1 MSDTAPAPFTP
12 PPGRGTQIEP
22 VPLSPD
28 ADAPVAF
35 VDPDAR
41 IDLTNCDREPIHIPG
56 AVQPYGV
63 LLALRE
69 PGLEVA
75 QASESSLAHLGLA
88 ARTLPGRPLALVLGE
103 GAAERVRRMATGMQ
117 DRAFA
122 ELWVT
127 TPDGETRTFD
137 ATLHRGGGLLLLE
150 LEPAGGGERVV
161 PEQFGV
167 VMRSV
172 TQRLESANSLH
183 ELAQGMAEEM
193 RAITGFDR
201 VWVYKFHPDW
211 HGEIIG
217 EARRDDIETWLG
229 MHYPASDIPAQ
240 ARALFLRSW
249 VRAIPDL
256 AFVPSPLVPQSNPLT
271 GAPLDLGSSVLRSVS
286 PIHVQ
291 YLTNMGVT
299 ASLVI
304 SLIHRGKLWG
314 LISGHHYTGTKH
326 VPADVRA
333 LCEFLAQ
340 ALSLQV
346 GTADRLDDRE
356 YALEVR
362 AAQSK
367 LLARLADDET
377 PEQVLTT
384 GPVTLLDVACADGAA
399 VVRQGRTL
407 RVGTTPD
414 DTQLDALL
422 EFLRARRD
430 DVYAT
435 TCLAD
440 DFPPAGD
447 YPRVAS
453 GLLAVPLSRDRRDF
467 VLWFRGEQRQTV
479 RWAGDPRKPVVIA
492 EDGSARLH
500 PRGSFELWEEEARGT
515 STPWREIAREA
526 ALDVRRAVL
535 DLLVRRAEEIAL
547 LNRDLE
553 LANAQLEES
562 AVELETQA
570 EELMH
575 QRAEREELLV
585 RERELRADAE
595 DANKAKASFLAVM
608 SHELRTPLNA
618 IGGYAE
624 IMSLGARGPVTEKQQ
639 GDLERIQVNQRHL
652 LGLINSILNF
662 TRLEAGQVQ
671 VTLERVTLAPLLHGL
686 EALIGPQMRAK
697 PLELTIDDCGA
708 GAVLADEEKLRQI
721 LLNLLTNALKFTPAG
736 GRVEVG
742 CARVDGEVRVHVR
755 DTGRGIPPEQLESV
769 FEPFVQVDR
778 HVTPHNDQGVGLGLA
793 ISRELARRM
802 GGNLRAE
809 SEVGVGSVFTLTI
822 PAG

>member
-1 MSDTAPAPFTP
+1 MSVA
-12 PPGRGTQIEP
+12 GP

-28 ADAPVAF
+28 TNAPVAF
-35 VDPDAR
+35 VDPAAP

-69 PGLEVA
+69 PALDVA
-75 QASESSLAHLGLA
+75 MASESSQAHLGAA
-88 ARTLPGRPLALVLGE
+88 ARALVGRPLALVLGE
-103 GAAERVRRMATGMQ
+103 AAASRVRDMAVGMQ
-117 DRAFA
+117 DRSFA
-122 ELWVT
+122 DLRVVPPGGAE
-127 TPDGETRTFD
+127 RTFD
-137 ATLHRGGGLLLLE
+137 ATLHRSGGLLLLE
-150 LEPAGGGERVV
+150 LEPVGQGGRVV
-161 PEQFGV
+161 PEQFGA

-172 TQRLESANSLH
+172 TERLESANSLH
-183 ELAQGMAEEM
+183 ELAMGMAAEM
-193 RAITGFDR
+193 RDITGFDR

-217 EARRDDIETWLG
+217 EARRADIETWLG

-256 AFVPSPLVPQSNPLT
+256 GFAPSPLVPQANPLT
-271 GAPLDLGSSVLRSVS
+271 GQPLDLGSSVLRSVS

-291 YLTNMGVT
+291 YLGNMGVT

-304 SLIHRGKLWG
+304 SLIHRGRLWG
-314 LISGHHYTGTKH
+314 LISGHHYTGIKH

-346 GTADRLDDRE
+346 GTADRLDERE
-356 YALEVR
+356 YALDVR
-362 AAQSK
+362 AAQSR
-367 LLARLADDET
+367 LLARLADDE
-377 PEQVLTT
+377 PLEQALTT
-384 GPVTLLDVACADGAA
+384 GSVTLLDVAAADGAA
-399 VVRQGRTL
+399 VVREGRVL
-407 RVGTTPD
+407 RTGATPD
-414 DTQLDALL
+414 DAQLEALL
-422 EFLRARRD
+422 AFLRGRRD
-430 DVYAT
+430 DVFAT
-435 TCLAD
+435 TQLAE
-440 DFPPAGD
+440 DFPPAAA

-492 EDGSARLH
+492 ADGSARLH

-515 STPWREIAREA
+515 SKPWREIEREA

-547 LNRDLE
+547 LNRDLAM
-553 LANAQLEES
+553 ANAQLEET

-570 EELMH
+570 EELMQ
-575 QRAEREELLV
+575 QRAEREELLL
-585 RERELRADAE
+585 RERELRAEAE
-595 DANKAKASFLAVM
+595 DANQAKASFLAVM

-624 IMSLGARGPVTEKQQ
+624 IMSLGARGPVTDKQQ
-639 GDLERIQVNQRHL
+639 ADLERIQVNQRHL

-671 VTLERVTLAPLLHGL
+671 VTLERVPLSPLLHGL
-686 EALIGPQMRAK
+686 EALVGPQMRAK
-697 PLELTIDDCGA
+697 ELELTIVDCGD

-736 GRVEVG
+736 GRVD
-742 CARVDGEVRVHVR
+742 VDCERAGGVVRVHVR
-755 DTGRGIPPEQLESV
+755 DTGRGIPPDQLDSI

-809 SEVGVGSVFTLTI
+809 SEVGVGSVFTLAI

>member
-1 MSDTAPAPFTP
+1 MSTT
-12 PPGRGTQIEP
+12 TP
-22 VPLSPD
+22 VPLSTD
-28 ADAPVAF
+28 ANAPVAF
-35 VDPDAR
+35 VDPDTR

-75 QASESSLAHLGLA
+75 QASESTGEHLGVP
-88 ARTLPGRPLALVLGE
+88 ARALPGRPLALVLGE
-103 GAAERVRRMATGMQ
+103 EAAAQVRGMSVGMQ

-122 ELWVT
+122 ELRAV
-127 TPDGETRTFD
+127 TPDGAQRRFD
-137 ATLHRGGGLLLLE
+137 ATLHRSGGLLVLE
-150 LEPAGGGERVV
+150 LEPGAAQGRVV
-161 PEQFGV
+161 PEQFGA
-167 VMRSV
+167 VMRAV
-172 TQRLESANSLH
+172 TQRLEAANSLP

-201 VWVYKFHPDW
+201 VWVYRFHPDW

-217 EARRDDIETWLG
+217 EARRADIETWLG

-256 AFVPSPLVPQSNPLT
+256 AFVPSPLVPVNNPLT
-271 GAPLDLGSSVLRSVS
+271 GRPLDLGSSVLRSVS

-304 SLIHRGKLWG
+304 SLIHRGRLWG
-314 LISGHHYTGTKH
+314 LISGHHYTGPKH
-326 VPADVRA
+326 VAPDVRA

-346 GTADRLDDRE
+346 GTADRLDERE

-362 AAQSK
+362 AAQSR
-367 LLARLADDET
+367 LLGRLADDKS

-384 GPVTLLDVACADGAA
+384 GEVTLLDVAAAGGAA
-399 VVRQGRTL
+399 VVRQGQVL
-407 RVGTTPD
+407 RVGDTPGD
-414 DTQLDALL
+414 EALEALL
-422 EFLRARRD
+422 RFLRGRDD

-435 TCLAD
+435 TRLAD
-440 DFPPAGD
+440 DLPAAAA
-447 YPRVAS
+447 YARVAS
-453 GLLAVPLSRDRRDF
+453 GVLAVPLSRDRRDW

-492 EDGSARLH
+492 ADGSARLH
-500 PRGSFELWEEEARGT
+500 PRGSFELWEEEMRGT
-515 STPWREIAREA
+515 STPWREIEREA

-535 DLLVRRAEEIAL
+535 DRLVRHAEEITL
-547 LNRDLE
+547 LNRELA
-553 LANAQLEES
+553 LANAQLEET
-562 AVELETQA
+562 AVELEVQA
-570 EELMH
+570 EELME
-575 QRAEREELLV
+575 QRAQREQLLE
-585 RERELRADAE
+585 RERELRAVAE
-595 DANKAKASFLAVM
+595 DANKAKADFLAVM

-624 IMSLGARGPVTEKQQ
+624 IMSLGARGPVTERQQ

-671 VTLERVTLAPLLHGL
+671 VTVGRVELAPLLHGL
-686 EALIGPQMRAK
+686 EALVGPQMRAK
-697 PLELTIDDCGA
+697 PLALSIDDCGA
-708 GAVLADEEKLRQI
+708 GALLADEEKLRQV
-721 LLNLLTNALKFTPAG
+721 LLNLLTNALKFTPPG
-736 GRVEVG
+736 GSVEVG
-742 CARVDGEVRVHVR
+742 CARAGDRVRVHVR
-755 DTGRGIPPEQLESV
+755 DTGRGIPASELRSI

-802 GGNLRAE
+802 GGNLEVE
-809 SEVGVGSVFTLTI
+809 SEVGAGSVFTLTL
-822 PAG
+822 PAAPPAATE

>member
-1 MSDTAPAPFTP
+1 MSAA
-12 PPGRGTQIEP
+12 RP
-22 VPLSPD
+22 VPLTPD

-35 VDPDAR
+35 VAPNTR
-41 IDLTNCDREPIHIPG
+41 IDLGNCDREPIHIPG

-75 QASESSLAHLGLA
+75 QASESALAHLGVA
-88 ARTLPGRPLALVLGE
+88 ARALSGRPLARVLGE
-103 GAAERVRRMATGMQ
+103 AAAGRVRAMAVEMQ
-117 DRAFA
+117 DRAFDA
-122 ELWVT
+122 LRVE
-127 TPDGETRTFD
+127 TPDGAARAFD

-150 LEPAGGGERVV
+150 LEPAAAQGRVAAER
-161 PEQFGV
+161 FGT

-172 TQRLESANSLH
+172 TRRLESANSLH

-193 RAITGFDR
+193 RAVTGFDR
-201 VWVYKFHPDW
+201 VWVYRFHPDW

-217 EARRDDIETWLG
+217 EARRADIETWLG

-256 AFVPSPLVPQSNPLT
+256 GFVPSPLVPVNNPLT
-271 GAPLDLGSSVLRSVS
+271 GRPLDLGSSVLRSVS

-291 YLTNMGVT
+291 YLANMGVT

-314 LISGHHYTGTKH
+314 LISGHHYTGPKH
-326 VPADVRA
+326 VPADVRS

-346 GTADRLDDRE
+346 GTADRLDERE

-362 AAQSK
+362 AAQSR
-367 LLARLADDET
+367 LLGRLADDET
-377 PEQVLTT
+377 PERVLTA
-384 GPVTLLDVACADGAA
+384 GEVTLLDVAAADGAA

-407 RVGTTPD
+407 RVGATPD
-414 DTQLDALL
+414 DEAMEALL
-422 EFLRARRD
+422 GFLRGRGD

-435 TCLAD
+435 TRLAD
-440 DFPPAGD
+440 DFPPAAE

-492 EDGSARLH
+492 ADGSARLH
-500 PRGSFELWEEEARGT
+500 PRGSFELWEEEMRGT
-515 STPWREIAREA
+515 STPWREIEREA

-547 LNRDLE
+547 LNRDLA
-553 LANAQLEES
+553 LANEQLEET

-570 EELMH
+570 EERIS
-575 QRAEREELLV
+575 QRAEREELLR
-585 RERELRADAE
+585 RERELRAEAE
-595 DANKAKASFLAVM
+595 GANKAKADFLAVM

-624 IMSLGARGPVTEKQQ
+624 LMSLGARGPVTEKQQ
-639 GDLERIQVNQRHL
+639 LDLERIQVNQRHL

-671 VTLERVTLAPLLHGL
+671 ITLERVPLGYLLDGL
-686 EALIGPQMRAK
+686 EALVGPQMRARS
-697 PLELTIDDCGA
+697 LELAISGGGA
-708 GAVLADEEKLRQI
+708 GAVMADEEKLRQI
-721 LLNLLTNALKFTPAG
+721 LLNLLTNALKFTPPG

-742 CARVDGEVRVHVR
+742 CERAGGQVHIHVR
-755 DTGRGIPPEQLESV
+755 DTGRGIPAGELESV

-809 SEVGVGSVFTLTI
+809 SEVGVGSVFTLTL
-822 PAG
+822 PAAPDA

>member
-1 MSDTAPAPFTP
+1 VAGGLVSQA
-12 PPGRGTQIEP
+12 RP
-22 VPLSPD
+22 VPLLPGH
-28 ADAPVAF
+28 DAPVAF
-35 VDPDAR
+35 VPPDAR

-69 PGLEVA
+69 PGMEIV
-75 QASESSLAHLGLA
+75 QASASAREHLGTD
-88 ARTLPGRPLALVLGE
+88 ARALLGRPLALVLGE
-103 GAAERVRRMATGMQ
+103 DAAQQVRQMALDTRDRGFGELRV
-117 DRAFA
+117 
-122 ELWVT
+122 VP
-127 TPDGETRTFD
+127 PDGRERAFD
-137 ATLHRGGGLLLLE
+137 ATLHRSGGLALLE
-150 LEPAGGGERVV
+150 LEPAGGQPRVAPER
-161 PEQFGV
+161 FGAT
-167 VMRSV
+167 MRGV
-172 TQRLESANSLH
+172 TERLERANSLA

-201 VWVYKFHPDW
+201 VWVYRFHPDW

-256 AFVPSPLVPQSNPLT
+256 AFAPSPLVPPDNPLT
-271 GAPLDLGSSVLRSVS
+271 GRPLDLGSSVLRSVS

-304 SLIHRGKLWG
+304 SLIHRGRLWG
-314 LISGHHYTGTKH
+314 LISGHHYTGPKH

-346 GTADRLDDRE
+346 GTTDRLEERE

-362 AAQSK
+362 SAQSR
-367 LLARLADDET
+367 LLARLADEP
-377 PEQVLTT
+377 PEQALTT
-384 GPVTLLDVACADGAA
+384 GGVTLLDVAQAGGAA
-399 VVRQGRTL
+399 VVRQGRVA
-407 RVGTTPD
+407 RVGDTPGD
-414 DTQLDALL
+414 AELEALL
-422 EFLRARRD
+422 QWLRERRD

-435 TCLAD
+435 TRLAD
-440 DFPPAGD
+440 DFPPAAA
-447 YPRVAS
+447 YCPVAS
-453 GLLAVPLSRDRRDF
+453 GLMAVPLSRDRRDF
-467 VLWFRGEQRQTV
+467 VLWFRPEQRQTV
-479 RWAGDPRKPVVIA
+479 RWAGDPRKPVTIA

-500 PRGSFELWEEEARGT
+500 PRGSFDLWEEEMRGT
-515 STPWREIAREA
+515 SAPWREIEREA

-535 DLLVRRAEEIAL
+535 DLLVRQAEEVAL
-547 LNRDLE
+547 LNRELA
-553 LANAQLEES
+553 LANAQLEET
-562 AVELETQA
+562 AVELEVQA

-575 QRAEREELLV
+575 QREERELLLE
-585 RERELRADAE
+585 RERELRGEAE
-595 DANKAKASFLAVM
+595 DANKAKADFLAVM

-624 IMSLGARGPVTEKQQ
+624 IMSLGARGPVTEQQ
-639 GDLERIQVNQRHL
+639 QTDLERIRVNQRHL

-671 VTLERVTLAPLLHGL
+671 LSLAPVRLQPLLHGL
-686 EALIGPQMRAK
+686 EALVGPQMRAK
-697 PLELTIDDCGA
+697 ELELVIADCGP
-708 GAVLADEEKLRQI
+708 AVSVMADEEKLRQI

-736 GRVEVG
+736 GRVSVDCERAG
-742 CARVDGEVRVHVR
+742 DEARIHVR
-755 DTGRGIPPEQLESV
+755 DTGRGIPAERLESI

-778 HVTPHNDQGVGLGLA
+778 HVTPHTDQGVGLGLA

-802 GGNLRAE
+802 HGNLLAE
-809 SEVGVGSVFTLTI
+809 SEVGVGSVFTLTL
-822 PAG
+822 PEARD